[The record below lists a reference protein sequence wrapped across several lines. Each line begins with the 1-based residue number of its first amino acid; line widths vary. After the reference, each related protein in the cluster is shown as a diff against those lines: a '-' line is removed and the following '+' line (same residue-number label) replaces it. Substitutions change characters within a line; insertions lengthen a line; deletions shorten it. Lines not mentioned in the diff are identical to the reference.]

1 MKKITLLLGAALIM
15 GTAAFAGD
23 GNKGGCCSKGKK
35 EHCSSAK
42 KEGDKKSTSAHADT
56 KKAESK
62 ETKAEAVKKS

>member
-1 MKKITLLLGAALIM
+1 MKKISLLLGAALIM

-35 EHCSSAK
+35 EACHGAKEK
-42 KEGDKKSTSAHADT
+42 KEKGASAQTDI

-62 ETKAEAVKKS
+62 ETKAQAIKKS